1 MDAPWAA
8 RAARA
13 AIEKERT
20 IIGVALRGTGG
31 SVNPGT
37 TPFSAT
43 FASNC
48 QAKSYGDAVAQNCM
62 FNGQQGFC
70 GNWWA
75 SYANT
80 GQPLFPSEACVRD
93 VRGGAT
99 MPWCRCM
106 VGGGDC

>member
-1 MDAPWAA
+1 MLNATLQAAP
-8 RAARA
+8 
-13 AIEKERT
+13 
-20 IIGVALRGTGG
+20 
-31 SVNPGT
+31 SVNVAFTNPGVTHYELKT
-37 TPFSAT
+37 TYAELQQQG
-43 FASNC
+43 C
-48 QAKSYGDAVAQNCM
+48 ILD
-62 FNGQQGFC
+62 GQLQLGFC